1 MPTQMGEPLDWMAA
15 ASRSA
20 KEPASWGVPELSILI
35 CAPPGHVFHT
45 LPQFKL
51 HAADLDLFAVSGA
64 GAAQGV
70 ADSQPLQA
78 FLQV

>member
-20 KEPASWGVPELSILI
+20 KEPANWRVPVLSILI
-35 CAPPGHVFHT
+35 CALPGFVFHT

-51 HAADLDLFAVSGA
+51 HATDLDLFAVSGA

-70 ADSQPLQA
+70 ADPEALQA
-78 FLQV
+78 FL